1 MKKTYRV
8 WDDCNDFE
16 TVVITTE
23 EEIQRFARFLKEI
36 FGDSFIQYEEL
47 RDINSN
53 TLYKT
58 YADYL
63 KNDGFSD
70 CKEEISKLRGVD
82 SFLRVYNKGE

>member
-23 EEIQRFARFLKEI
+23 EEIQRFARFIKEI
-36 FGDSFIQYEEL
+36 SGDSFIQYEEL

-53 TLYKT
+53 TLYKS

-63 KNDGFSD
+63 RNDGFSE
-70 CKEEISKLRGVD
+70 CAKEIAKLRTID
-82 SFLRVYNKGE
+82 EFLKIY